1 MFYHQHNVTL
11 DSVHFPISRE
21 YQSSPPVAF
30 LEKGCLKICKKSTG
44 EQPWRNVIP
53 IKLQSNFTEIT
64 LRYGYSPINLL
75 HILGTSYPKNT
86 TGELV
91 LRIATNVLKAFH
103 K

>member
-1 MFYHQHNVTL
+1 M
-11 DSVHFPISRE
+11 
-21 YQSSPPVAF
+21 
-30 LEKGCLKICKKSTG
+30 
-44 EQPWRNVIP
+44 IP